1 MRSLLQRIGEYVK
14 KNIGGQDLAK
24 TVFER
29 LKYLKIIYVH
39 GYLCVCA
46 VRWGVCV
53 WKTEGARCACECMW
67 RTGERAR
74 EKEGELKIVWIFSL
88 VF

>member
-39 GYLCVCA
+39 GDLCVCA
-46 VRWGVCV
+46 VRCVYERPKEQDVRVSVC
-53 WKTEGARCACECMW
+53 
-67 RTGERAR
+67 ERQER
-74 EKEGELKIVWIFSL
+74 ELGRRRESL
-88 VF
+88 RLCGSFLWSFR

>member
-53 WKTEGARCACECMW
+53 
-67 RTGERAR
+67 
-74 EKEGELKIVWIFSL
+74 
-88 VF
+88 